1 VDERNQ
7 ITLSGEVTGKDTLRT
22 TPAGIPMIEFRL
34 QHRSQQT
41 EAGMEREVQCDMSV
55 VAMGEVARELG
66 SVSNGQLIAVQ
77 GFISRRNRNSDFP
90 VLHVNK
96 FRILLKD

>member
-41 EAGMEREVQCDMSV
+41 EAGMEREVQCEMSV
-55 VAMGEVARELG
+55 VAMGEVAQELG
-66 SVSNGQLIAVQ
+66 GVNNGQLIAVQ
-77 GFISRRNRNSDFP
+77 GFVSRRSRNSDYP

-96 FRILLKD
+96 FKTL